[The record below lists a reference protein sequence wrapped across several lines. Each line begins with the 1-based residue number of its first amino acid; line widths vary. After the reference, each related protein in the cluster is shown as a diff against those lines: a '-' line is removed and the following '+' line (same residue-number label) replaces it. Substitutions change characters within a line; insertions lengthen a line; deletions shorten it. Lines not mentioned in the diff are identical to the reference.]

1 MLTRVI
7 FLLTKI
13 HNIVLIS
20 ANREFFKNIQ
30 MKKNVEQKKGKNSNI
45 HTVYYVQARKL
56 NQQTDM
62 PLLCWIH

>member
-1 MLTRVI
+1 MLTRII

-20 ANREFFKNIQ
+20 TNREFFKNE
-30 MKKNVEQKKGKNSNI
+30 KNVEQKKGKNSNI

-56 NQQTDM
+56 NQQTDV
-62 PLLCWIH
+62 PLLCCIH